1 MGLDAVGAEWQV
13 DIVPIAFG
21 EKRKNQSRQRLLNSS
36 VCFMPFTRFWGGV

>member
-13 DIVPIAFG
+13 VPIAFG

-36 VCFMPFTRFWGGV
+36 VCLCHLPDSGEAFE